1 MKQKMILTLVATIA
15 ILGVSTTTVLQ
26 NAEAESLIPSWIK
39 NNAAWWAEDTIDDE
53 TFLQGIEYLV
63 ENNIINVSSES
74 KIADVDSITI
84 GFIPVEKADELTPK
98 AESLEKF
105 LESELGIDVKIVVP
119 TNYETIIEGMR
130 FGHID
135 AAFMDTGPAWI
146 THERTGAEAVLAEL
160 VKGKV
165 NYQAT
170 VWTLA
175 ENDSI
180 TSLEDTVGKRVAF
193 TSITGSSGFVRP
205 MGTLVTAGHIDAA
218 FMDTGPAWITHER
231 TGAEAVLAELVKG
244 KVNYQATVW
253 TLAEN
258 DSITSLEDTVG
269 KKVAFTSITGSS
281 GFVRPMG
288 TLVTAGHIDIQGDD
302 IVALEMALANNF
314 KSYTFAGGYK
324 AALNLLLNGDV
335 DVAFG
340 SDIAPKKYLDLEDQA
355 KLRPVT
361 TIGPVPS
368 HVFMV
373 SSSMSESTKDNLVD
387 ALIELNYD
395 EHNSILTNLYGA
407 EALVPTTTTMHIGE
421 FGTFIDVLTGLDQKI
436 LDKYDKSK

>member
-1 MKQKMILTLVATIA
+1 MKREIPLALVVA
-15 ILGVSTTTVLQ
+15 IVALLGGYALGNLGDNSNSLST
-26 NAEAESLIPSWIK
+26 NE
-39 NNAAWWAEDTIDDE
+39 
-53 TFLQGIEYLV
+53 
-63 ENNIINVSSES
+63 IINIPSES
-74 KIADVDSITI
+74 KIIDVDTITI

-98 AESLEKF
+98 AQALENF
-105 LESELGIDVKIVVP
+105 LENEMGIDVEVVVP

-146 THERTGAEAVLAEL
+146 THQRTGAEAVLAEI

-175 ENDSI
+175 DNDSI
-180 TSLEDTVGKRVAF
+180 NSLEDTVGKRVAF

-205 MGTLVTAGHIDAA
+205 MGTLVSDGHIN
-218 FMDTGPAWITHER
+218 IE
-231 TGAEAVLAELVKG
+231 
-244 KVNYQATVW
+244 
-253 TLAEN
+253 
-258 DSITSLEDTVG
+258 
-269 KKVAFTSITGSS
+269 
-281 GFVRPMG
+281 
-288 TLVTAGHIDIQGDD
+288 GDD
-302 IVALEMALANNF
+302 IVALESALANNF
-314 KSYTFAGGYK
+314 ESYTFAGGYK
-324 AALNLLLNGDV
+324 AALQLLLNGNV

-340 SDIAPKKYLDLEDQA
+340 SDIAPKKYLELEDQA

-373 SSSMSESTKDNLVD
+373 SADMSEATRD
-387 ALIELNYD
+387 ALVNALVKLNYD
-395 EHNSILTNLYGA
+395 ENNSILQDLYGA
-407 EALVPTTTTMHIGE
+407 EALVPTTTTMHIGD
-421 FGTFIDVLTGLDQKI
+421 FGTYIDSLTGLDQLI

>member
-1 MKQKMILTLVATIA
+1 MNQKIIFTLVAAITIIGA
-15 ILGVSTTTVLQ
+15 STTVFQ
-26 NAEAESLIPSWIK
+26 NAEAQNLIPTWIK
-39 NNAAWWAEDTIDDE
+39 NNAAWWAEDTIDDA

-63 ENNIINVSSES
+63 ENNIIKVSSES
-74 KIADVDSITI
+74 KITDVDSITI
-84 GFIPVEKADELTPK
+84 GFIPVEKADELTSK
-98 AESLEKF
+98 AKVLEKF
-105 LESELGIDVKIVVP
+105 LESELGIDVEVVVP

-146 THERTGAEAVLAEL
+146 THQRTGAEAVLAEL

-180 TSLEDTVGKRVAF
+180 NTLEDTVGKRVAF

-205 MGTLVTAGHIDAA
+205 MGTLVTEGHIA
-218 FMDTGPAWITHER
+218 IE
-231 TGAEAVLAELVKG
+231 
-244 KVNYQATVW
+244 
-253 TLAEN
+253 
-258 DSITSLEDTVG
+258 
-269 KKVAFTSITGSS
+269 
-281 GFVRPMG
+281 
-288 TLVTAGHIDIQGDD
+288 GDD
-302 IVALEMALANNF
+302 IVALEQALANNF
-314 KSYTFAGGYK
+314 ESYTFAGGYK

-340 SDIAPKKYLDLEDQA
+340 SDIAPQKYLDLEDQV
-355 KLRPVT
+355 KLRPVV

-373 SSSMSESTKDNLVD
+373 SSSMSESTKENLVD

-436 LDKYDKSK
+436 VDKHDKSK

>member
-1 MKQKMILTLVATIA
+1 MNQKIILTLVAVFALIGISTLVAAFVIVDSPA
-15 ILGVSTTTVLQ
+15 TEFQNDNIDSITNVDSTTS
-26 NAEAESLIPSWIK
+26 E
-39 NNAAWWAEDTIDDE
+39 
-53 TFLQGIEYLV
+53 
-63 ENNIINVSSES
+63 INS
-74 KIADVDSITI
+74 KIIDVDSITI

-98 AESLEKF
+98 AEVLEKF

-146 THERTGAEAVLAEL
+146 THQRTGAEAVLAEI
-160 VKGKV
+160 VEGKV

-180 TSLEDTVGKRVAF
+180 NTLEDTVGKRVAF

-205 MGTLVTAGHIDAA
+205 MGTLVTEG
-218 FMDTGPAWITHER
+218 
-231 TGAEAVLAELVKG
+231 
-244 KVNYQATVW
+244 Y
-253 TLAEN
+253 
-258 DSITSLEDTVG
+258 
-269 KKVAFTSITGSS
+269 
-281 GFVRPMG
+281 
-288 TLVTAGHIDIQGDD
+288 IDIEGDD
-302 IVALEMALANNF
+302 IVALEQALANNF
-314 KSYTFAGGYK
+314 ESYTFAGGYK

-340 SDIAPKKYLDLEDQA
+340 SDIAPQKYLDLEDQL
-355 KLRPVT
+355 KLRPVV

-373 SSSMSESTKDNLVD
+373 SSSMSDSTKDNLVS
-387 ALIELNYD
+387 ALIKLNYD
-395 EHNSILTNLYGA
+395 ENNFILTDLYGA

-436 LDKYDKSK
+436 LDNGNKSK

>member
-1 MKQKMILTLVATIA
+1 MNLNILANPNFIISMKQQKILTLIATI
-15 ILGVSTTTVLQ
+15 IIIGVSTTMVFQ
-26 NAEAESLIPSWIK
+26 NVEAESLIPTWIK
-39 NNAAWWAEDTIDDE
+39 SNAEWWAEDTIDDA

-74 KIADVDSITI
+74 KITDVDSITI

-98 AESLEKF
+98 AEVLEKF
-105 LESELGIDVKIVVP
+105 LESELGIDVEVVVP

-146 THERTGAEAVLAEL
+146 THQRTGAEAVLAEL

-180 TSLEDTVGKRVAF
+180 NTLEDTVGKRVAF

-205 MGTLVTAGHIDAA
+205 MGTLVTEGHIA
-218 FMDTGPAWITHER
+218 IE
-231 TGAEAVLAELVKG
+231 
-244 KVNYQATVW
+244 
-253 TLAEN
+253 
-258 DSITSLEDTVG
+258 
-269 KKVAFTSITGSS
+269 
-281 GFVRPMG
+281 
-288 TLVTAGHIDIQGDD
+288 GDD
-302 IVALEMALANNF
+302 IVALEQALANNF
-314 KSYTFAGGYK
+314 ESYTFAGGYK

-340 SDIAPKKYLDLEDQA
+340 SDIAPQKYLDLEDQV
-355 KLRPVT
+355 KLRPVV

-373 SSSMSESTKDNLVD
+373 SSSMSESTKNNLVD

-436 LDKYDKSK
+436 LDKHDKSK

>member
-1 MKQKMILTLVATIA
+1 MKRKTTLTLIAMIVAV
-15 ILGVSTTTVLQ
+15 GVVTVPLTQ
-26 NAEAESLIPSWIK
+26 DVHAEGLVPDWIKLNAE
-39 NNAAWWAEDTIDDE
+39 WWVEGAVDDQ
-53 TFLQGIEYLV
+53 TFLDGIKFMI
-63 ENNIINVSSES
+63 ENEIIDVSSES
-74 KIADVDSITI
+74 ESKSIDVDTLTI
-84 GFIPVEKADELTPK
+84 GFIPVEKAEDLTSK

-105 LESELGIDVKIVVP
+105 LEDELGVDVEIVVP

-146 THERTGAEAVLAEL
+146 THQRTGAEAVLAEL
-160 VKGKV
+160 VAGKV

-175 ENDSI
+175 ENDTI
-180 TSLEDTVGKRVAF
+180 NSLEDT
-193 TSITGSSGFVRP
+193 I
-205 MGTLVTAGHIDAA
+205 
-218 FMDTGPAWITHER
+218 
-231 TGAEAVLAELVKG
+231 
-244 KVNYQATVW
+244 
-253 TLAEN
+253 
-258 DSITSLEDTVG
+258 G

-288 TLVTAGHIDIQGDD
+288 TLVTDGHIVIEGND
-302 IVALEMALANNF
+302 IVALKSALEDNF
-314 KSYTFAGGYK
+314 QNHAFTGGYK
-324 AALNLLLNGDV
+324 AALELLLNGNV

-340 SDIAPKKYLDLEDQA
+340 SDIAPKKYLELEDQV

-373 SSSMSESTKDNLVD
+373 SSDMSEPTKDALVD

-395 EHNSILTNLYGA
+395 ENNAILQDLYGA

-421 FGTFIDVLTGLDQKI
+421 FGTFIDALTGLDQEI
-436 LDKYDKSK
+436 LDKYNKSK

>member
-1 MKQKMILTLVATIA
+1 MKQQKTIALAATIIA
-15 ILGVSTTTVLQ
+15 IGVIMVPLVQ
-26 NAEAESLIPSWIK
+26 DAQAENLIPDWIK
-39 NNAAWWAEDTIDDE
+39 KNAIWWAEGTVDDA
-53 TFLQGIEYLV
+53 TFLSGIEFLIE
-63 ENNIINVSSES
+63 ENVINVSSES
-74 KIADVDSITI
+74 KPIDVDAITI
-84 GFIPVEKADELTPK
+84 GFIPVEKADELTSK
-98 AESLEKF
+98 AQSLEKF
-105 LESELGIDVKIVVP
+105 LESELGIDVEIVIP
-119 TNYETIIEGMR
+119 SDYETIIEGMR

-146 THERTGAEAVLAEL
+146 THQRTGAEAVLAEL
-160 VKGKV
+160 VAGKV

-180 TSLEDTVGKRVAF
+180 
-193 TSITGSSGFVRP
+193 
-205 MGTLVTAGHIDAA
+205 H
-218 FMDTGPAWITHER
+218 
-231 TGAEAVLAELVKG
+231 
-244 KVNYQATVW
+244 
-253 TLAEN
+253 
-258 DSITSLEDTVG
+258 SLEDTVG

-288 TLVTAGHIDIQGDD
+288 TLVTDGHIVIEGDD
-302 IVALEMALANNF
+302 IVALKSALDKNF
-314 KSYTFAGGYK
+314 ENHTFSGGYK
-324 AALNLLLNGDV
+324 AALQLLLNGNV

-340 SDIAPKKYLDLEDQA
+340 SDIAPQKYLELEDQV

-373 SSSMSESTKDNLVD
+373 NAEMSESTKDALVD

-395 EHNSILTNLYGA
+395 ENNSILTDLYGA

-421 FGTFIDVLTGLDQKI
+421 FGTFIDALTGLDQQI
-436 LDKYDKSK
+436 LDKYNKSK

>member
-1 MKQKMILTLVATIA
+1 MILTLVATIA
-15 ILGVSTTTVLQ
+15 ILGVSTTTVFQ

-39 NNAAWWAEDTIDDE
+39 NNAAWWAEDTIDDA

-63 ENNIINVSSES
+63 ENNIINVSSELN
-74 KIADVDSITI
+74 ITDVDSITI
-84 GFIPVEKADELTPK
+84 GFIPVEKADELTSK
-98 AESLEKF
+98 AEVLEKF
-105 LESELGIDVKIVVP
+105 LESEIGIDVEIVVP

-146 THERTGAEAVLAEL
+146 THQRTGAEAVLAEL

-175 ENDSI
+175 DNESI
-180 TSLEDTVGKRVAF
+180 NTLEDTVGKRVAF

-205 MGTLVTAGHIDAA
+205 MGTLVTEGHI
-218 FMDTGPAWITHER
+218 T
-231 TGAEAVLAELVKG
+231 
-244 KVNYQATVW
+244 
-253 TLAEN
+253 
-258 DSITSLEDTVG
+258 
-269 KKVAFTSITGSS
+269 
-281 GFVRPMG
+281 
-288 TLVTAGHIDIQGDD
+288 IQGDD
-302 IVALEMALANNF
+302 IVALEQALVNNF

-340 SDIAPKKYLDLEDQA
+340 SDIAPKKYLELEDQT

-373 SSSMSESTKDNLVD
+373 SSDMSESTKDNLVD
-387 ALIELNYD
+387 ALIKLNYD
-395 EHNSILTNLYGA
+395 ENNSILTNLYGA

>member
-1 MKQKMILTLVATIA
+1 MKRQTTFALIAIIVAIGVATIP
-15 ILGVSTTTVLQ
+15 LTQ
-26 NAEAESLIPSWIK
+26 NAQAQNLIPSWIK
-39 NNAAWWAEDTIDDE
+39 NNAGFWADGDIDDA
-53 TFLQGIEYLV
+53 TFLNGIEFLI
-63 ENNIINVSSES
+63 ENEIINVSSES
-74 KIADVDSITI
+74 KIIDVDTITI

-98 AESLEKF
+98 AQALENF
-105 LESELGIDVKIVVP
+105 LENEMGIDVEVVVP

-146 THERTGAEAVLAEL
+146 THQRTGAEAVLAEL

-175 ENDSI
+175 DNDSI
-180 TSLEDTVGKRVAF
+180 NSLEDTVGKRVAF

-205 MGTLVTAGHIDAA
+205 MGTLVADGHI
-218 FMDTGPAWITHER
+218 TIE
-231 TGAEAVLAELVKG
+231 
-244 KVNYQATVW
+244 
-253 TLAEN
+253 
-258 DSITSLEDTVG
+258 
-269 KKVAFTSITGSS
+269 
-281 GFVRPMG
+281 
-288 TLVTAGHIDIQGDD
+288 GDD
-302 IVALEMALANNF
+302 IVALESALANNF
-314 KSYTFAGGYK
+314 ESYTFAGGYK
-324 AALNLLLNGDV
+324 AALQLLLNENV

-340 SDIAPKKYLDLEDQA
+340 SDIAPQKYLELEDQV

-373 SSSMSESTKDNLVD
+373 SADMSESTKDALVD

-395 EHNSILTNLYGA
+395 ENNSILTDLYGA

-421 FGTFIDVLTGLDQKI
+421 FGTYIDSLTGLDQLI
-436 LDKYDKSK
+436 LDKHNKSK

>member
-1 MKQKMILTLVATIA
+1 MKQKLSFSLIA
-15 ILGVSTTTVLQ
+15 IMVISVTTITFTQ
-26 NAEAESLIPSWIK
+26 NAEAQSLIPEWIK
-39 NNAAWWAEDTIDDE
+39 TNAAWWAEGSVDDQ
-53 TFLQGIEYLV
+53 TFLNGIEFLI
-63 ENNIINVSSES
+63 ENDVINVSSGDLS
-74 KIADVDSITI
+74 IDVDTLTI

-98 AESLEKF
+98 AQALEQF
-105 LESELGIDVKIVVP
+105 LENKLGVDVEIVVP
-119 TNYETIIEGMR
+119 TNYETISEGMR

-135 AAFMDTGPAWI
+135 AAFMDPGPAWI
-146 THERTGAEAVLAEL
+146 TPQRTGAEAVLAEL
-160 VKGKV
+160 VAGKV

-180 TSLEDTVGKRVAF
+180 YT
-193 TSITGSSGFVRP
+193 
-205 MGTLVTAGHIDAA
+205 
-218 FMDTGPAWITHER
+218 
-231 TGAEAVLAELVKG
+231 
-244 KVNYQATVW
+244 
-253 TLAEN
+253 
-258 DSITSLEDTVG
+258 LEDTVG

-288 TLVTAGHIDIQGDD
+288 TLVTDGHIAIEGND
-302 IVALEMALANNF
+302 IVALESALAENF
-314 KSYTFAGGYK
+314 ESYTFAGGYK
-324 AALNLLLNGDV
+324 AALQLLLNGNV

-340 SDIAPKKYLDLEDQA
+340 SDIAPQKYLELEDQA
-355 KLRPVT
+355 KLRAVT

-373 SSSMSESTKDNLVD
+373 NADMSDTTRNALVD

-395 EHNSILTNLYGA
+395 ENNKILKNLYGA

-421 FGTFIDVLTGLDQKI
+421 FGTFIDTLTGLDQKI